1 MNEQLELFPE
11 TQQHVAKPQPA
22 GGMDVKLI
30 SFTGKGAPNEQW
42 AAADLLLFTKSTR
55 LEMRPNLL
63 RAIEAMPI
71 GQKLAELDYMA
82 RTIPSSWEFVDY
94 IFLVTGVSRAYT
106 HQQVRT
112 RAASYAQQSMRIVN
126 VSDFD
131 YIFTERNQQSP
142 TAMAA
147 LRRALEVIKAT
158 YSQLISEGQPTE
170 DARGILP
177 TNIATN
183 IVCKFN
189 MRTFVDLA
197 KARTGGR
204 TQSEYQR
211 VVSKMV
217 DEVLAVHPWMDKFL
231 HGDLGR
237 NYFDEIE
244 AFAAEQFGGD
254 LATKGKLLKI
264 VDRMRKAAR

>member
-1 MNEQLELFPE
+1 MNEQ
-11 TQQHVAKPQPA
+11 
-22 GGMDVKLI
+22 MDVKLI
-30 SFTGKGAPNEQW
+30 SFTGKGAPDEQW

-55 LEMRPNLL
+55 LEMRPDLL
-63 RAIEAMPI
+63 QTIQALPI
-71 GQKLAELDYMA
+71 GQKLAQLEYMA
-82 RTIPSSWEFVDY
+82 HTIPSSWEFVDY
-94 IFLVTGVSRAYT
+94 TFLVTGVSRAYT

-112 RAASYAQQSMRIVN
+112 RAASYAQQSMRVVN

-131 YIFTERNQQSP
+131 FIFTERNKQSDK
-142 TAMAA
+142 AMGLLRNA
-147 LRRALEVIKAT
+147 LAVIKST
-158 YSQLISEGQPTE
+158 YAELLMEGQPTE

-204 TQSEYQR
+204 TQNEYQR

-231 HGDLGR
+231 HGDVGR

-254 LATKGKLLKI
+254 LITKGKLLKI
-264 VDRMRKAAR
+264 VDKMRKEAR

>member
-1 MNEQLELFPE
+1 MTEQLELF
-11 TQQHVAKPQPA
+11 VDPQNQKDVPPPA
-22 GGMDVKLI
+22 TGMDVKLI
-30 SFTGKGAPNEQW
+30 SFTGKGAPDEQW
-42 AAADLLLFTKSTR
+42 AAADLLIFTKSTR

-63 RAIEAMPI
+63 ESIKAMPV
-71 GQKLAELDYMA
+71 GQKLAELEYMA
-82 RTIPSSWEFVDY
+82 HTIPSSWEFVDY
-94 IFLVTGVSRAYT
+94 TFLVTGVSRAYT

-112 RAASYAQQSMRIVN
+112 RAASYAQQSMRVVN

-131 YIFTERNQQSP
+131 YVFTERNKENP
-142 TAMAA
+142 KAM
-147 LRRALEVIKAT
+147 LALEDALLAIKRA
-158 YSQLISEGQPTE
+158 YAKLIAMGQPVE

-197 KARTGGR
+197 KARAGGR
-204 TQSEYQR
+204 TQNEYQR

-244 AFAAEQFGGD
+244 AFAKEQFGGD
-254 LATKGKLLKI
+254 LIAKGKLLKI
-264 VDRMRKAAR
+264 VDKMRKEGK